1 MSTPDE
7 SGWPVHNRYNEDG
20 GARTVSRKDQE
31 RMAVPQAGSVDLEV
45 LLGQA
50 FVASPQAVV
59 LSNAARKIVAAN
71 AAASALF
78 GYGIAAMTG
87 RPVREF
93 YAVDEDWS
101 AISRALQEPAASG
114 SNEPIAVTMRSG
126 SGGLFDASVSA
137 VALFAGDGA
146 MLGVIETIR
155 PGDHNKKAGHAPRDT
170 GPADH
175 AVRLAR
181 GIAHD
186 FNNLLAIIGGNVQ
199 LAGQRN
205 ADPVSAA
212 FLREAELACEMGAR
226 LTQRIMTFAENRHL
240 KPVEIDIKQLLD
252 TQFAMLQRVLGD
264 RIRLSLDTG
273 DPLPP
278 VFADRSA
285 LENAILNLALNARD
299 AMPDGGSAVTRTT
312 LDTVSGQVCIA
323 FQDTGTGMTPRVV
336 ARAFDPFFTTK
347 DPGRGTGLGLASVEG
362 FAKQSGGGVA
372 IESTPGRGTTVSM
385 YLPVYRPAGA
395 KPAPSR

>member
-1 MSTPDE
+1 MSR
-7 SGWPVHNRYNEDG
+7 N
-20 GARTVSRKDQE
+20 DQK
-31 RMAVPQAGSVDLEV
+31 RMAVPEARWVDLEI

-87 RPVREF
+87 RPVRDF

-101 AISRALQEPAASG
+101 AVSRALQEPAASG

-137 VALFAGDGA
+137 VAIFASDGA
-146 MLGVIETIR
+146 ILGVIETIR
-155 PGDHNKKAGHAPRDT
+155 PVDQSKKALSVPPSI

-226 LTQRIMTFAENRHL
+226 LTQRIMTFAEDRHL
-240 KPVEIDIKQLLD
+240 TPVEIDIKKLLD
-252 TQFAMLQRVLGD
+252 MQLAMLQRVLGD
-264 RIRLSLDTG
+264 RTRLSLDIG
-273 DPLPP
+273 NPLPP

-299 AMPDGGSAVTRTT
+299 AMPDGGKTVIGAT
-312 LDTVSGQVCIA
+312 LDEASHQVCIA

-362 FAKQSGGGVA
+362 FAKQSGGRA
-372 IESTPGRGTTVSM
+372 SIESAPGRGTTVSIF
-385 YLPVYRPAGA
+385 LPVYRAAGV
-395 KPAPSR
+395 KPAPSP